1 VDSVRT
7 TLLHAEQLYGVRVVE
22 VTSAVAGEG
31 KTSLSCHLAASLDR
45 AGRRT
50 LLVDGDMRL
59 PMAHRLFGLDRAP
72 GLAEVLCGKVGL
84 AEAIQ
89 TAPVGNLSFL
99 AAGRA
104 DPEAFQALA
113 QRRLADLIRQLRAQF
128 DFILIDSSPVL
139 PVSDAL
145 LLGQHAD
152 AVIFSVLR
160 NVSQLPKVYAA
171 YQRVGGL
178 GIPILGAVV
187 NGVRDELYAAGYHY
201 GYESA
206 GESEPP
212 SRDGV
217 NT

>member
-1 VDSVRT
+1 VPT
-7 TLLHAEQLYGVRVVE
+7 
-22 VTSAVAGEG
+22 
-31 KTSLSCHLAASLDR
+31 
-45 AGRRT
+45 
-50 LLVDGDMRL
+50 
-59 PMAHRLFGLDRAP
+59 AHRLFGLQRAP
-72 GLAEVLCGKVGL
+72 GFSEVLCGRAEL

-89 TAPVGNLSFL
+89 PAPVGNLSFL
-99 AAGRA
+99 AAGRPDA
-104 DPEAFQALA
+104 EAFQALA
-113 QRRLADLIRQLRAQF
+113 KRRLADLIRQLRGQF

-171 YQRVGGL
+171 YQRVGAL

-201 GYESA
+201 AYETP
-206 GESEPP
+206 SEAQP
-212 SRDGV
+212 SPNGV
-217 NT
+217 NV